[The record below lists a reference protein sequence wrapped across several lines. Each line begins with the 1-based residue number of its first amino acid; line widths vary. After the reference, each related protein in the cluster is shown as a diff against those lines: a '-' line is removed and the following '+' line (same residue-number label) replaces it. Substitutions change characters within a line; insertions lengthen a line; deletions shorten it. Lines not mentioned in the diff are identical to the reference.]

1 MSDWR
6 PDVLVRDSTE
16 LTACVAAE
24 RAGIPHVV
32 FQVAAP
38 VPWYIRAMSAPLNRL
53 LASVGLRTALAA
65 DILYAISCSI
75 HARSVCGI
83 PTYPCHPRCI
93 PFAIQVSANRAVKPS
108 WVGRGIGRRPTV
120 YATLGTVMND
130 RTDLLWAI
138 LNGLRGE
145 PIDLIL
151 TVGRNGSPHD
161 FGEQPPNVHIERYIP
176 QNMLLPLCVLVV
188 THGGSGTMMDALSFG
203 LPMVMI
209 PISADQPVNAQ
220 LCSGLGVARVVT
232 PWGAQRQSWRRTS
245 VTPRRR
251 SCGTRAYRESA
262 QRLRNE
268 MEALPGLEY
277 PVSLLETLAAK
288 RTPLVAHPHTN

>member
-1 MSDWR
+1 MKPFPSGSR
-6 PDVLVRDSTE
+6 
-16 LTACVAAE
+16 
-24 RAGIPHVV
+24 
-32 FQVAAP
+32 
-38 VPWYIRAMSAPLNRL
+38 RL
-53 LASVGLRTALAA
+53 
-65 DILYAISCSI
+65 DE
-75 HARSVCGI
+75 
-83 PTYPCHPRCI
+83 
-93 PFAIQVSANRAVKPS
+93 
-108 WVGRGIGRRPTV
+108 RPTV

-130 RTDLLWAI
+130 RTDLLSAI
-138 LNGLRGE
+138 LDGLREE
-145 PIDLIL
+145 PINLIL
-151 TVGRNGSPHD
+151 TVGRDRSPQD

-176 QNMLLPLCVLVV
+176 QNMLLPLCDLVV

-209 PISADQPVNAQ
+209 PIAADQPVNAQ

-232 PWGAQRQSWRRTS
+232 PVGRTEAELAQDIRNATQEVLRD
-245 VTPRRR
+245 P
-251 SCGTRAYRESA
+251 AYRESA